1 MPGGDFTY
9 EFFYHIPINL
19 LKKIIMTNARE
30 IAFEDLS
37 PGISAEICWTAGVE
51 DIEAFAGLSGDRNP
65 LHMDE
70 VYAREQG
77 FADRVT
83 HGFLLGAKVSAL
95 IGMFLPGRRCL
106 LVEESLNF
114 PNPVYPGDEV
124 TLSGEVVDMRADL
137 ALVSLKI
144 RGEKKGKNDTQ
155 SVVRG
160 DVLCKILS

>member
-1 MPGGDFTY
+1 
-9 EFFYHIPINL
+9 
-19 LKKIIMTNARE
+19 MTSARE

-37 PGISAEICWTAGVE
+37 PGVSADISWTAEVAEIE
-51 DIEAFAGLSGDRNP
+51 SFANLSGDRNP
-65 LHMDE
+65 LHMDGA
-70 VYAREQG
+70 YARERG
-77 FADRVT
+77 FADRVA

-124 TLSGEVVDMRADL
+124 TLSGEVVDTHTDL

-144 RGEKKGKNDTQ
+144 RGEKKNEDGVQ

-160 DVLCKILS
+160 NVLCKILS

>member
-1 MPGGDFTY
+1 
-9 EFFYHIPINL
+9 
-19 LKKIIMTNARE
+19 MTSARE

-37 PGISAEICWTAGVE
+37 PGVSADISWTAEVAEIE
-51 DIEAFAGLSGDRNP
+51 SFANLSGDRNP
-65 LHMDE
+65 LHMDGA
-70 VYAREQG
+70 YARERG
-77 FADRVT
+77 FADRVA

-124 TLSGEVVDMRADL
+124 TLSGEVVDTHTDL

-144 RGEKKGKNDTQ
+144 RGEKKDEDGAQ

-160 DVLCKILS
+160 NVICKILS

>member
-1 MPGGDFTY
+1 
-9 EFFYHIPINL
+9 
-19 LKKIIMTNARE
+19 MTSARE

-37 PGISAEICWTAGVE
+37 PGVSADISWTAEVAEIE
-51 DIEAFAGLSGDRNP
+51 SFANLSGDRNP
-65 LHMDE
+65 LHMDGA
-70 VYAREQG
+70 YARERG
-77 FADRVT
+77 FADRVA

-124 TLSGEVVDMRADL
+124 TLSGEVVDTYTDL

-144 RGEKKGKNDTQ
+144 RGEKKDEGEAQ

-160 DVLCKILS
+160 NVLCKILS

>member
-1 MPGGDFTY
+1 
-9 EFFYHIPINL
+9 
-19 LKKIIMTNARE
+19 MTNARE

-37 PGISAEICWTAGVE
+37 PGVSADISWTAEVAEIE
-51 DIEAFAGLSGDRNP
+51 SFADLSGDRNP
-65 LHMDE
+65 LHMDGA
-70 VYAREQG
+70 YARERG
-77 FADRVT
+77 FADRVA

-106 LVEESLNF
+106 LVEENLNF

-124 TLSGEVVDMRADL
+124 TLSGEVVDTHTDL

-144 RGEKKGKNDTQ
+144 RGEKKDEDGAQ

-160 DVLCKILS
+160 NVLCKILS

>member
-1 MPGGDFTY
+1 
-9 EFFYHIPINL
+9 
-19 LKKIIMTNARE
+19 MTSARE

-37 PGISAEICWTAGVE
+37 PGVSADISWTAEVAEIE
-51 DIEAFAGLSGDRNP
+51 SFADLSGDRNP
-65 LHMDE
+65 LHMDGA
-70 VYAREQG
+70 YARERG
-77 FADRVT
+77 FADRVA

-124 TLSGEVVDMRADL
+124 TLSGEVVDTHTDL

-144 RGEKKGKNDTQ
+144 RGEKKDEGGAQ

-160 DVLCKILS
+160 NVLCKILS

>member
-1 MPGGDFTY
+1 
-9 EFFYHIPINL
+9 
-19 LKKIIMTNARE
+19 MTSARE

-37 PGISAEICWTAGVE
+37 SGVSADISWTAEVAEIE
-51 DIEAFAGLSGDRNP
+51 SFANLSGDRNP
-65 LHMDE
+65 LHMDGA
-70 VYAREQG
+70 YARERG
-77 FADRVT
+77 FADRVA

-124 TLSGEVVDMRADL
+124 TLSGEVVDTHTDL
-137 ALVSLKI
+137 ALVNLKI
-144 RGEKKGKNDTQ
+144 RGEKKDEGGAQ

-160 DVLCKILS
+160 NVLCKILS

>member
-1 MPGGDFTY
+1 
-9 EFFYHIPINL
+9 
-19 LKKIIMTNARE
+19 MTSARE

-37 PGISAEICWTAGVE
+37 PGVSADISWTAEVE
-51 DIEAFAGLSGDRNP
+51 EIEAFAELSGDRNP
-65 LHMDE
+65 LHVDE

-77 FADRVT
+77 FADRVV

-114 PNPVYPGDEV
+114 SNPVYPGDEV
-124 TLSGEVVDMRADL
+124 TLSGEVVDTHTDL
-137 ALVSLKI
+137 ALVSLEI
-144 RGEKKGKNDTQ
+144 RGEKKDEDGVQ

-160 DVLCKILS
+160 NVLCKILS

>member
-1 MPGGDFTY
+1 
-9 EFFYHIPINL
+9 
-19 LKKIIMTNARE
+19 MTSARE

-37 PGISAEICWTAGVE
+37 PGVSADISWTAEVAEIE
-51 DIEAFAGLSGDRNP
+51 SFADLSGDRNP
-65 LHMDE
+65 LHMDGA
-70 VYAREQG
+70 YARERG
-77 FADRVT
+77 FADRVA

-124 TLSGEVVDMRADL
+124 TLSGEVVDTHTDL
-137 ALVSLKI
+137 ALVNLKI
-144 RGEKKGKNDTQ
+144 RGEKKDEGGAQ

-160 DVLCKILS
+160 NVLCKILS

>member
-1 MPGGDFTY
+1 
-9 EFFYHIPINL
+9 
-19 LKKIIMTNARE
+19 MTSARE

-37 PGISAEICWTAGVE
+37 PGVSADISWTAEVE
-51 DIEAFAGLSGDRNP
+51 EIEAFAELSGDRNP
-65 LHMDE
+65 LHVDE
-70 VYAREQG
+70 VYAREHG
-77 FADRVT
+77 FADRVV

-124 TLSGEVVDMRADL
+124 TLSGEVVDKHTDL

-144 RGEKKGKNDTQ
+144 RGEKKDKGGAQ

-160 DVLCKILS
+160 NVLCKILS

>member
-1 MPGGDFTY
+1 
-9 EFFYHIPINL
+9 
-19 LKKIIMTNARE
+19 MTSARE

-37 PGISAEICWTAGVE
+37 PGVSADISWTAEVE
-51 DIEAFAGLSGDRNP
+51 EIEAFAELSGDRNP
-65 LHMDE
+65 LHVDE
-70 VYAREQG
+70 VYAREHG
-77 FADRVT
+77 FADRVV

-114 PNPVYPGDEV
+114 SNPVYPGDEV
-124 TLSGEVVDMRADL
+124 TLSGEVVDTHTDL

-144 RGEKKGKNDTQ
+144 RGEKKDEGGAQ

-160 DVLCKILS
+160 NVLCKILS

>member
-1 MPGGDFTY
+1 
-9 EFFYHIPINL
+9 
-19 LKKIIMTNARE
+19 MTNPCE

-37 PGISAEICWTAGVE
+37 PGISADISWTAGVE
-51 DIEAFAGLSGDRNP
+51 EIEAFSELSGDRNP
-65 LHMDE
+65 LHMDGD
-70 VYAREQG
+70 YAREQG
-77 FADRVT
+77 FADRVV

-124 TLSGEVVDMRADL
+124 TLSGEVVDTLADL

-144 RGEKKGKNDTQ
+144 RGEKKGEGESQ

-160 DVLCKILS
+160 NVLCKILS

>member
-1 MPGGDFTY
+1 
-9 EFFYHIPINL
+9 
-19 LKKIIMTNARE
+19 MTSARE

-37 PGISAEICWTAGVE
+37 PGVSADISWTAEVAEIE
-51 DIEAFAGLSGDRNP
+51 SFANLSGDRNP
-65 LHMDE
+65 LHMDGA
-70 VYAREQG
+70 YARERG
-77 FADRVT
+77 FADRVA

-124 TLSGEVVDMRADL
+124 TLSGEVMDTHTDL

-144 RGEKKGKNDTQ
+144 RGEKKDEGGAQ

-160 DVLCKILS
+160 NVLCKILF

>member
-1 MPGGDFTY
+1 
-9 EFFYHIPINL
+9 
-19 LKKIIMTNARE
+19 MTSARE

-37 PGISAEICWTAGVE
+37 PGVSADISWTAEVAEIE
-51 DIEAFAGLSGDRNP
+51 SFADLSGDRNP
-65 LHMDE
+65 LHMDGA
-70 VYAREQG
+70 YARERG
-77 FADRVT
+77 FADRVA

-124 TLSGEVVDMRADL
+124 TLSGEVVDTHTDL

-144 RGEKKGKNDTQ
+144 RGEKKDEGGAQ

-160 DVLCKILS
+160 NVLCKILF

>member
-1 MPGGDFTY
+1 
-9 EFFYHIPINL
+9 
-19 LKKIIMTNARE
+19 MTSARE

-37 PGISAEICWTAGVE
+37 PGVSADISWTAEVE
-51 DIEAFAGLSGDRNP
+51 EIEAFAELSGDRNP
-65 LHMDE
+65 LHVDE

-77 FADRVT
+77 FADRVV

-114 PNPVYPGDEV
+114 SNPVYPGDEV
-124 TLSGEVVDMRADL
+124 TLSGEVVNTHIDL

-144 RGEKKGKNDTQ
+144 RGEKKNEDGVQ

-160 DVLCKILS
+160 NVLCKILS

>member
-1 MPGGDFTY
+1 
-9 EFFYHIPINL
+9 
-19 LKKIIMTNARE
+19 MTSPRE

-37 PGISAEICWTAGVE
+37 PGVAADISWTAGVE
-51 DIEAFAGLSGDRNP
+51 EIEAFAEFSGDRNP
-65 LHMDE
+65 LHVDE
-70 VYAREQG
+70 AYAREQG
-77 FADRVT
+77 FADRVV

-124 TLSGEVVDMRADL
+124 TLSAEVVESRADL
-137 ALVSLKI
+137 ALVRLKI
-144 RGEKKGKNDTQ
+144 RGEKKGDEGAQ

-160 DVLCKILS
+160 NVLCKILS

>member
-1 MPGGDFTY
+1 
-9 EFFYHIPINL
+9 
-19 LKKIIMTNARE
+19 MTNARE
-30 IAFEDLS
+30 ITFEDLS
-37 PGISAEICWTAGVE
+37 PGVSADISWTAEVAEIE
-51 DIEAFAGLSGDRNP
+51 SFANLSGDRNP
-65 LHMDE
+65 LHMDGA
-70 VYAREQG
+70 YARERG
-77 FADRVT
+77 FADRVA

-124 TLSGEVVDMRADL
+124 TLSGEVVDTHTDL

-144 RGEKKGKNDTQ
+144 RGEKKDEGGAQ

-160 DVLCKILS
+160 NVLCKILS

>member
-1 MPGGDFTY
+1 
-9 EFFYHIPINL
+9 
-19 LKKIIMTNARE
+19 MTNPRE

-37 PGISAEICWTAGVE
+37 LGVSADISWTAGVE
-51 DIEAFAGLSGDRNP
+51 EIEAFAALSGDRNP

-70 VYAREQG
+70 DYAREQG
-77 FADRVT
+77 FADRVV

-106 LVEESLNF
+106 LVEENLNF

-124 TLSGEVVDMRADL
+124 TLSGEVMDTHADL
-137 ALVSLKI
+137 ALVSVKI
-144 RGEKKGKNDTQ
+144 KGEKKGEGEVQ

-160 DVLCKILS
+160 SVLCKILS